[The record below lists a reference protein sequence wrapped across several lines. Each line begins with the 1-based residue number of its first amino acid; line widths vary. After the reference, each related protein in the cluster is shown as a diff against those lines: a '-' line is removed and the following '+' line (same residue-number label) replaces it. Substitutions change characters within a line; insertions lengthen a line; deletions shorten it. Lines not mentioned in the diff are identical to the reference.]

1 MSVSLKSSPYG
12 VLPDGLAVK
21 IHHLTNSHGV
31 RIGLLDYGATLASV
45 EFPDRAGRIA
55 DVTHGFD
62 DLAGWLGNTSYF
74 GANIGRFGNRIA
86 AGKFSL
92 EGKTYQLATNNSPG
106 GIPCHLHGGKVG
118 FDKRPWQSRPVQKSD
133 AAGVEF
139 SYLSTDGEEGYP
151 GNLSTT
157 VTYWLGEKD
166 ELTIE
171 FRASTDRATIVNLT
185 NHAYWNLTG
194 DPSKP
199 ITGHQVQLEAD
210 AILPTDAGL
219 IPLGT
224 KLLVKDTPF
233 DFTQPHPIGSRIGAD
248 HIQLKNAGGYDHC
261 WVLRGGKKLRLA
273 ARVSEPESGREFEL
287 FTDQP
292 GVQLYTGNFLNG
304 TAKGKGGANYPFRSA
319 FCLEP
324 QNFPDAPNR
333 PEFSSAVLRPGETY
347 SHTLVYRFS
356 HE

>member
-1 MSVSLKSSPYG
+1 MPVSLTTTPYG
-12 VLPDGLAVK
+12 ILPDGRAVNA
-21 IHHLTNSHGV
+21 HHLANDGGI
-31 RIGLLDYGATLASV
+31 RISLLDYGATLASV
-45 EFPDRAGRIA
+45 AFPDRTGRTA
-55 DVTHGFD
+55 DVTHGFN
-62 DLAGWLGNTSYF
+62 DLTGWLGNQSYF

-92 EGKTYQLATNNSPG
+92 EGKTYQLATNNTPG
-106 GIPCHLHGGKVG
+106 GIPCHLHGGNAG
-118 FDKRPWQSRPVQKSD
+118 FDKRLWQSRPVQKTD

-139 SYLSTDGEEGYP
+139 TYLSPDGEEGYP
-151 GNLSTT
+151 GNLSST
-157 VTYWLGEKD
+157 VTYWLSEKN

-171 FRASTDRATIVNLT
+171 FRATTDQATIVNLT
-185 NHAYWNLTG
+185 NHVYWNLTG

-224 KLLVKDTPF
+224 KLPVKNTPF
-233 DFTQPHPIGSRIGAD
+233 DFNEPHAIGSRIND
-248 HIQLKNAGGYDHC
+248 DNPHLKTAGGYDHC
-261 WVLRGGKKLRLA
+261 WVLRGENKLRLA
-273 ARVSEPESGREFEL
+273 ARVAEPELGRKFEL

-292 GVQLYTGNFLNG
+292 GVQLYSGNFLTG
-304 TAKGKGGANYPFRSA
+304 TAKGKGGANYPFRTA

-324 QNFPDAPNR
+324 QNFPDAPNQ
-333 PEFSSAVLRPGETY
+333 PAFPSAVLRPGKTY

-356 HE
+356 CE